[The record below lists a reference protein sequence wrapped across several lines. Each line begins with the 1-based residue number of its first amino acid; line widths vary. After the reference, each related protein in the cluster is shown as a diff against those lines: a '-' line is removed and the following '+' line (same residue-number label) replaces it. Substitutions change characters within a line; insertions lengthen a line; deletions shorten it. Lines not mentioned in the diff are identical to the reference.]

1 MQGFRDWYLL
11 RNMVQRELRMRYK
24 GSVLGFLWSLVNPIM
39 LMVVYTLIFQHV
51 MRVDMPDYSLYLMAG
66 LLPWNMLSV
75 AVANSVPVVVG
86 NANLVK
92 KVYFPREILPL
103 SVVLAN
109 FVHLFIGM
117 GLFLLFL
124 VITRKTAGAQL
135 WMLPIVAAGQLLL
148 TTGISLLVSAFY
160 VYLRDLEH
168 IMNLIMMVWFYLT
181 PIVYPPSMVPDELH
195 WIMTLNPMAPIVAG
209 YRQAFLGAESVDFS
223 ALQWPIVL
231 SVWVALLGFRVFRRL
246 SRRFAEEV

>member
-39 LMVVYTLIFQHV
+39 LMIVYTLIFKMV
-51 MRVDMPDYSLYLMAG
+51 MRVDMPDYSLFLMAG
-66 LLPWNMLSV
+66 LLPWNMLNV
-75 AVANSVPVVVG
+75 AIANSVPVVVG

-109 FVHLFIGM
+109 LIHLFIGI
-117 GLFLLFL
+117 GLFVLYLLVAGKTMGQVWLLPL
-124 VITRKTAGAQL
+124 VAFE
-135 WMLPIVAAGQLLL
+135 QLLL
-148 TTGISLLVSAFY
+148 TVGICLLVSSFY

-168 IMNLIMMVWFYLT
+168 IMNLVMMVWFYLT
-181 PIVYPPSMVPDELH
+181 PIVYPPSMVPEELH
-195 WIMTLNPMAPIVAG
+195 WIMILNPMAPIVAG
-209 YRQAFLGAESVDFS
+209 YRQALLGSEQVAFSSLQVPLVISV
-223 ALQWPIVL
+223 LIG
-231 SVWVALLGFRVFRRL
+231 LLGFQVFGRL